1 MEQHL
6 YSIEETIQFLTDYK
20 ALLKSQEC
28 KYTNN
33 MEILL
38 SNSDLHLHRYMET
51 LYEIIDCTKN
61 GIPNNNLQELIAE
74 RTLINNNIKEV
85 MPLILYHFANK
96 LPRL

>member
-6 YSIEETIQFLTDYK
+6 YSIEEAIQFLTDYK

-38 SNSDLHLHRYMET
+38 
-51 LYEIIDCTKN
+51 EII
-61 GIPNNNLQELIAE
+61 
-74 RTLINNNIKEV
+74 
-85 MPLILYHFANK
+85 
-96 LPRL
+96 